1 MCLLDP
7 IDSERNVWGGGGL
20 KVILTS
26 SNETRQVRKVF
37 KEPETLLHMAALG
50 GGRGNG
56 FARFEEKMGF

>member
-1 MCLLDP
+1 M
-7 IDSERNVWGGGGL
+7 